1 MNVHEVKAEQ
11 PEPTV
16 KTPDRTT
23 GAPEADVVQS
33 SGPPSGSSPHLREFD
48 GRAQADTD
56 KRVDKDS
63 TELVSSDEPRHVIA
77 GRGGAGGAMAPY
89 RPHITERPLRR
100 IDAFYLPRAQARTA
114 IVIVTGKSG
123 PTPVGPDGRPTKGEI
138 FWSGGTLYEVDLGLH
153 HTTVELDLPAKTNS
167 SDFHLTAFVEWR
179 VVKPAKV
186 VADNVRD
193 VREALSIALR
203 IRLRSVTPE
212 FDVSEVVAAE
222 AVVKEEIKHPD
233 LGRTYGL
240 ETTIIPRLTVD
251 ERARAYASTQRELE
265 RELAIEELRH
275 RNKKREEEHEQQ
287 RQRARIAEYRDIV
300 ASGNIDQ
307 FALQLASN
315 PQDVAEVVKLAR
327 EERNEERKQFIDLVA
342 RLFQSGAV
350 DRWDIDDQ
358 VQLVLKW
365 LAEST
370 KRIIRSD
377 VITIPEQRTAATKVD
392 QTANGKFSKSGV
404 PDH

>member
-1 MNVHEVKAEQ
+1 MFM
-11 PEPTV
+11 PC
-16 KTPDRTT
+16 
-23 GAPEADVVQS
+23 S
-33 SGPPSGSSPHLREFD
+33 SFSCVLF
-48 GRAQADTD
+48 
-56 KRVDKDS
+56 
-63 TELVSSDEPRHVIA
+63 
-77 GRGGAGGAMAPY
+77 
-89 RPHITERPLRR
+89 RPKVP
-100 IDAFYLPRAQARTA
+100 
-114 IVIVTGKSG
+114 
-123 PTPVGPDGRPTKGEI
+123 I
-138 FWSGGTLYEVDLGLH
+138 FRSGGTLYEVDLGLH
-153 HTTVELDLPAKTNS
+153 HTTVELDLPAMTDS

-186 VADNVRD
+186 VAENIRD

-327 EERNEERKQFIDLVA
+327 EERQR
-342 RLFQSGAV
+342 GAQTV
-350 DRWDIDDQ
+350 HRSRRAAVPIRRRRS
-358 VQLVLKW
+358 LGYRRPS
-365 LAEST
+365 ST
-370 KRIIRSD
+370 GPQMAGGIHE
-377 VITIPEQRTAATKVD
+377 T
-392 QTANGKFSKSGV
+392 
-404 PDH
+404 DHS